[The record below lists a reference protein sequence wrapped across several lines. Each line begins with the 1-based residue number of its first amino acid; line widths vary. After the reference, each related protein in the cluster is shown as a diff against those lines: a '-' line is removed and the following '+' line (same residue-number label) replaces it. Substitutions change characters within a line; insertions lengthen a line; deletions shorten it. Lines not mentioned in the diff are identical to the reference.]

1 MHRPRVDE
9 VLERAA
15 AVASIKSPE
24 AEGVRCLLE
33 RLGTMWAELQEQTE
47 RRQQALDATY
57 QLEQYYFDVA
67 EVESWLGEQE
77 LLLMNEEKGKVP
89 VGLGGWVGLVGFGG
103 WVNWGVGLG
112 WLGEVGLGRLGWFD
126 QVDWVCWVG

>member
-1 MHRPRVDE
+1 MDE

-24 AEGVRCLLE
+24 AEGVRRLLE
-33 RLGTMWAELQEQTE
+33 RLGTMWGELQEQAE
-47 RRQQALDATY
+47 RRQQTLDATY

-77 LLLMNEEKGKVP
+77 LLLMSEEKGKV
-89 VGLGGWVGLVGFGG
+89 LM
-103 WVNWGVGLG
+103 GVAC
-112 WLGEVGLGRLGWFD
+112 GRKKFKTHPQHLTSPT
-126 QVDWVCWVG
+126 CPPLHPRMSRAPYNSSRSTS

>member
-1 MHRPRVDE
+1 MEE

-24 AEGVRCLLE
+24 AEGVRRLLE
-33 RLGTMWAELQEQTE
+33 RLGGAWGELQEQAE
-47 RRQQALDATY
+47 RRQQALDAAF

-77 LLLMNEEKGKVP
+77 LLLMSEEKGKVAAEK
-89 VGLGGWVGLVGFGG
+89 W
-103 WVNWGVGLG
+103 
-112 WLGEVGLGRLGWFD
+112 GEVG
-126 QVDWVCWVG
+126 VGDPLPGANSPPPRVRAQG